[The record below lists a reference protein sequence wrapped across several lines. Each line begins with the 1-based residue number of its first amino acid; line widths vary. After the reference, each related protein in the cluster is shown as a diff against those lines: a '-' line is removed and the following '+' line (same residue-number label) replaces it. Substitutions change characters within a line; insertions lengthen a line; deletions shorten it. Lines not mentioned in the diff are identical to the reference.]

1 MLCFTYQYE
10 ESSSIVMKLVYQIE
24 IKFKPGAFQRFC
36 YIIFIIVS
44 VRNLEFRGL
53 ENQILV
59 LYKRVLQFGFVVDNR
74 YHYKFIVGGHW
85 RHSNSLPTNVDQWG
99 NINNVIQIGDVASY
113 NIYQQNPVRTHRKD
127 STNIKVIERPLTED
141 ERFTLAFA
149 SRRMAC
155 SISPLNFKSKR
166 LSK

>member
-113 NIYQQNPVRTHRKD
+113 NIYQQNPVRTHRKVKLYCHLRILD
-127 STNIKVIERPLTED
+127 PPYVLCHFAAVGKTNLVTFCGWMGCE
-141 ERFTLAFA
+141 F
-149 SRRMAC
+149 
-155 SISPLNFKSKR
+155 
-166 LSK
+166 